1 VSVPRA
7 GCLARRLYGNLG
19 WSKSPFTTSAP
30 LGKCPQLVPTAH
42 ASVAGPPAA
51 APAMLIGSLIGIIV
65 IGMVI
70 IGMIVIWIIVIA
82 VIVIRVIV
90 IMVVITMVIIRM
102 VIVTVIIGVMPVTT
116 IVNLLNAGLD
126 DRLGEGRR

>member
-1 VSVPRA
+1 
-7 GCLARRLYGNLG
+7 LYGNLG

-51 APAMLIGSLIGIIV
+51 VPAMLIGSLIGIIV

-70 IGMIVIWIIVIA
+70 IGMIVIGMIVIA
-82 VIVIRVIV
+82 VIVI
-90 IMVVITMVIIRM
+90 MVVIMMVIIRM

>member
-1 VSVPRA
+1 
-7 GCLARRLYGNLG
+7 LYGNLG

-51 APAMLIGSLIGIIV
+51 APAMLIGSLIG
-65 IGMVI
+65 
-70 IGMIVIWIIVIA
+70 IIVIA